1 MSADGLAGRV
11 AVVTGALGNL
21 GPVWTEALA
30 GAGATVVGLDVRDG
44 DGVVRADVTDRASLE
59 RGARGR

>member
-11 AVVTGALGNL
+11 AVVTGALGIL

-30 GAGATVVGLDVRDG
+30 GAGATVVGLDV
-44 DGVVRADVTDRASLE
+44 AAAMLPNTNPATSA
-59 RGARGR
+59 ART